1 MKDIIDFKLL
11 YFLNWFLA
19 DVMEDDD
26 DDSIDDEDDDEF
38 GMSKVGQRIIWRV
51 KIKSFCF

>member
-11 YFLNWFLA
+11 YSLNWFLA

-51 KIKSFCF
+51 IWAHR